1 VYIENAGDFELPL
14 DAVKARHSESVIFH
28 SKLEPGVREGI
39 DAHDAAVSDL

>member
-1 VYIENAGDFELPL
+1 MYIENAGDLKLPL
-14 DAVKARHSESVIFH
+14 DAVRARHSKRVIFH